1 MSQLACLDDRE
12 ALALVAG
19 TLAPERLPDA
29 LAHVETCVDC
39 RELIEGLCAGD
50 EPPPPPSGIDARIGS
65 EHGAYTITALIATG
79 GMGRVYRATDRVRG
93 REVALKVPRSRSKWL
108 VRRFEREIAITARLG
123 HPGVVPLHDSGT
135 LGDGTPFYVM
145 QLVEGSS
152 LERAIQHAVNR
163 EQRLALVDH
172 LVAVAT
178 TMAFVHGR
186 GIAHRDLKPHN
197 VLIQSFGAVVILDWG
212 LAKELAPAA
221 AAPARRAIAVE
232 PAPIAAAPPIS
243 GRTTRPGD
251 VLGTPA
257 FMAPEQARG
266 EDVDQRADV
275 YALGAMLEL
284 LLVGLLPRK
293 AADAALALAPPAL
306 VAVCKRALAPDR
318 ADRHAHAGDFARDL
332 RAALAQPAAPPP
344 TTSPWRRILGQS

>member
-1 MSQLACLDDRE
+1 LSRLACLDDRD

-19 TLAPERLPDA
+19 TLAAERLPDA

-50 EPPPPPSGIDARIGS
+50 EPPPPPSGIDARVGS
-65 EHGAYTITALIATG
+65 EHGPYAITALIAAG

-93 REVALKVPRSRSKWL
+93 REVALKIPRSRSPWL
-108 VRRFEREIAITARLG
+108 VRRFEREIGITARLG

-145 QLVEGSS
+145 QLVEGIS
-152 LERAIQHAVNR
+152 LERAIGQAVNR
-163 EQRLALVDH
+163 EQRLALVGH

-178 TMAFVHGR
+178 TMAFVHDR

-197 VLIQSFGAVVILDWG
+197 VLVGAFGEVVILDWG
-212 LAKELAPAA
+212 LAKELDATASVRRVLRVEPV
-221 AAPARRAIAVE
+221 AAPL
-232 PAPIAAAPPIS
+232 PPIT

-275 YALGAMLEL
+275 YALGAMLEQ
-284 LLVGLLPRK
+284 LLVGFLPRK
-293 AADAALALAPPAL
+293 AADAALALAPAAL
-306 VAVCKRALAPDR
+306 VSVSKRALAPERD
-318 ADRHAHAGDFARDL
+318 DRHAHAGEFASEL
-332 RAALAQPAAPPP
+332 RAAVATPAAPPP
-344 TTSPWRRILGQS
+344 APSPWRRILGQS

>member
-1 MSQLACLDDRE
+1 VPPVACLDDRD
-12 ALALVAG
+12 ALGLVAG
-19 TLAPERLPDA
+19 TLPAERLPAA
-29 LAHVETCVDC
+29 LGHVESCVDC

-50 EPPPPPSGIDARIGS
+50 EPPAPSDARIGS
-65 EHGAYTITALIATG
+65 EHGAYAITALIAAG

-93 REVALKVPRSRSKWL
+93 REVALKLPRSRSPWL
-108 VRRFEREIAITARLG
+108 VRRFEREISITARLG
-123 HPGVVPLHDSGT
+123 HPGVVPLYDSGT

-145 QLVEGSS
+145 RLVEGSA

-163 EQRLALVDH
+163 EQRLGLVDH

-178 TMAFVHGR
+178 TMAFVHDR

-197 VLIQSFGAVVILDWG
+197 VLVGAFGEVVILDWG
-212 LAKELAPAA
+212 LAKELGTASSARSAP
-221 AAPARRAIAVE
+221 RATPVDALAESPSV
-232 PAPIAAAPPIS
+232 PPIT

-275 YALGAMLEL
+275 YALGAMLEQ
-284 LLVGLLPRK
+284 LLVGFLPRK
-293 AADAALALAPPAL
+293 AADAALALAPAGL
-306 VAVCKRALAPDR
+306 VAVCKRAMAPERD
-318 ADRHAHAGDFARDL
+318 ARHAHAGELATEL
-332 RAALAQPAAPPP
+332 RAALVTPATPPP
-344 TTSPWRRILGQS
+344 VTSTWRRILGQS

>member
-1 MSQLACLDDRE
+1 
-12 ALALVAG
+12 
-19 TLAPERLPDA
+19 
-29 LAHVETCVDC
+29 
-39 RELIEGLCAGD
+39 
-50 EPPPPPSGIDARIGS
+50 
-65 EHGAYTITALIATG
+65 
-79 GMGRVYRATDRVRG
+79 MGRVYRATDRVRG

-108 VRRFEREIAITARLG
+108 VRRFEREIGNTARLG

-145 QLVEGSS
+145 QLVEGVS
-152 LERAIQHAVNR
+152 LERAIQQAVNR

-172 LVAVAT
+172 LVAAAT
-178 TMAFVHGR
+178 TMAFVHDR

-197 VLIQSFGAVVILDWG
+197 VLLGTFGEVVILDWG
-212 LAKELAPAA
+212 LAKELVPAIR
-221 AAPARRAIAVE
+221 PTPPPRAVVVE
-232 PAPIAAAPPIS
+232 PVAPVPAPPPIA

-318 ADRHAHAGDFARDL
+318 ADRHAHAGELARDL
-332 RAALAQPAAPPP
+332 RTALAQPAAPPP
-344 TTSPWRRILGQS
+344 TPSPWRRILGQS